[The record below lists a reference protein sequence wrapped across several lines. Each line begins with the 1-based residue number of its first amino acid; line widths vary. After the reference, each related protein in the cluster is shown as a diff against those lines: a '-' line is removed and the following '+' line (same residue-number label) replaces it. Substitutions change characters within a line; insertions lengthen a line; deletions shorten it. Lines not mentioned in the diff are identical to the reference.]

1 MEGENV
7 RYEDSVDD
15 GTWGCPYNGG
25 LLCTNPTTCLCRQ
38 VSKGVPDGLEQQM
51 RNVGLVLWQMMIPT
65 QCFCISFF
73 WVGNIN
79 QYLVYCS
86 RFSHYTSHLCIFTNV
101 LCKNHCSE
109 DTRKA
114 ANEIIK
120 KKRLSGDKTCV
131 IRLTGEAARP
141 QNEWSENDMLA
152 MAFPVEFPFGLSSF
166 RTRRHVPTEDI
177 T

>member
-1 MEGENV
+1 MCVMRIPLMMARGDVPTMAACCARILYHVYAVKYLKECQ
-7 RYEDSVDD
+7 
-15 GTWGCPYNGG
+15 TG
-25 LLCTNPTTCLCRQ
+25 LN
-38 VSKGVPDGLEQQM
+38 KQM
-51 RNVGLVLWQMMIPT
+51 RNVGLVLWQMMILT

-86 RFSHYTSHLCIFTNV
+86 RFSHYTSHVCIFINV

-109 DTRKA
+109 DARKA